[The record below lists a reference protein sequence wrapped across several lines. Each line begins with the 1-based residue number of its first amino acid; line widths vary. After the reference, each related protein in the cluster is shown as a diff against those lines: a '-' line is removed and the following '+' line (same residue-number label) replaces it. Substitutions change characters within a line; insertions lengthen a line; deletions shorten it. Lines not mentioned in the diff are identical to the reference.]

1 MSFSK
6 NEISEYIYKQTKKL
20 STGEIKEYT
29 YKKKYIKKGSKFN
42 NFRIKYNDI
51 IKDKTLR
58 PMDKVDK
65 IMKLLTD
72 KEKEQFTKK
81 QIANLIYRDI

>member
-20 STGEIKEYT
+20 SSGEIKEYT

-65 IMKLLTD
+65 IMKLLTNE
-72 KEKEQFTKK
+72 EKKQFTKK
-81 QIANLIYRDI
+81 QIANLIYRVI